1 MEEVAVDANRHAPS
15 SWALTIFL
23 STIYVNAFVLGA
35 VIMGYEL
42 LGSRYLSPYFGGDI
56 YTWGSLISTVLLSLM
71 LGAYAGGHLADRFP
85 STTLLGALVAAAG
98 VFFFALPV
106 FADGFFSWLSD
117 AIENVHQGVLLSAF
131 LLNIV
136 PITVLGVYTPFAVR
150 LMIRFSAGT
159 GRLVGTVSAL
169 STFGSIVGTLATTFY
184 LVPSIGSR
192 DITLLFGAITI
203 LSAASL
209 MALTRIQKDF
219 HSDETPRRAAESG
232 DVSHGRAGA

>member
-1 MEEVAVDANRHAPS
+1 MDSKGGAP
-15 SWALTIFL
+15 APRTLAIFL
-23 STIYVNAFVLGA
+23 GTIYVNAFVLGA
-35 VIMGYEL
+35 VIMGYEM

-56 YTWGSLISTVLLSLM
+56 YTWGALISTVLLSLM
-71 LGAYAGGHLADRFP
+71 LGAYAGGHLADRYP
-85 STTLLGALVAAAG
+85 STALLGSLVAAAA
-98 VFFFALPV
+98 VFFFALPI
-106 FADGFFSWLSD
+106 FADGFFFWLSD
-117 AIENVHQGVLLSAF
+117 AIENVHQGVLLAAF

-159 GRLVGTVSAL
+159 GRLVGSVSAL
-169 STFGSIVGTLATTFY
+169 STFGSIVGTLTTTFY

-209 MALTRIQKDF
+209 MALTWIRKDF
-219 HSDETPRRAAESG
+219 HGDETSRPAADPGS
-232 DVSHGRAGA
+232 VSHSRAGA